1 MPQSPI
7 ATESFAKLPN
17 GKTAPLNMDATGN
30 QLTASGLN
38 SSLNITAAT
47 VVKAAPGRLVRVNVL
62 TAGAAGTASDCATTG
77 AVAAANLIYN
87 IPATVG
93 IYYLD
98 WPCAVGIV
106 ITPGASQVLSVS
118 FI

>member
-7 ATESFAKLPN
+7 ATENF
-17 GKTAPLNMDATGN
+17 GKKPSGATAPFNSDTLGNLVTCTG
-30 QLTASGLN
+30 TT

-47 VVKAAPGRLVRVNVL
+47 VVKATPGRLVKINVL

-77 AVAAANLIYN
+77 AVAAANLICN

-93 IYYLD
+93 IYSLD
-98 WPCAVGIV
+98 WPCLVGIV

-118 FI
+118 YA